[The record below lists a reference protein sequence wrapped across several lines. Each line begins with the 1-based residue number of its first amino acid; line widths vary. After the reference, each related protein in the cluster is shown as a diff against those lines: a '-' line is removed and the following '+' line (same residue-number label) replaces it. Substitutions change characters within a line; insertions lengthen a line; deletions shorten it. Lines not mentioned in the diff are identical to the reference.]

1 MHLDQMT
8 TACSCIKP
16 PGGLHSCHLATFS
29 FADVYLFKNQHA
41 RYLDLMT
48 TNGVNIRMTTIRERL
63 YLEARVLT
71 TL

>member
-8 TACSCIKP
+8 AACSCIKP

-48 TNGVNIRMTTIRERL
+48 TNGVNIRKLAKLISEIF
-63 YLEARVLT
+63 VSFHV
-71 TL
+71 